1 MANVTDPRRESLVE
15 QVLSA
20 HRERD
25 PRGGIKPS
33 PAFFDLDE
41 EGRIEAFDAAIEARA
56 LEAAL
61 DPNAHSTTVKA
72 VLAAIARAGGST

>member
-1 MANVTDPRRESLVE
+1 MATVTDPRRDSLVE

-25 PRGGIKPS
+25 PRGGLKPS

-41 EGRIEAFDAAIEARA
+41 EGRQLAFDEAITARE

-61 DPNAHSTTVKA
+61 DPNGQSTTVKA
-72 VLAAIARAGGST
+72 VLAAIRRAGGSP